1 MSTTNQP
8 KTTRDVTSGRYR
20 NVSKQEARAAART
33 KVTIDKRQNR
43 TTPAWIEDLAADP
56 KTA

>member
-8 KTTRDVTSGRYR
+8 KTTRAATSGRYR
-20 NVSKQEARAAART
+20 NVSKQEARAAARA

-43 TTPAWIEDLAADP
+43 TTETWIKDLAADT